1 MSLRSFRTKL
11 DGRRSTYIHL
21 SGDVET
27 QLREAFDER
36 HQAGEETQA
45 SLAEKLGV
53 NRSVIHRRLTGR
65 ANLTLSTLADMVW
78 ALGYAIKIVIYKPSE
93 AGENAYPATITSM
106 GKWSETTNNSEIRWQ
121 GQIKT
126 EAA

>member
-1 MSLRSFRTKL
+1 
-11 DGRRSTYIHL
+11 
-21 SGDVET
+21 VES
-27 QLREAFDER
+27 QLREAFDDR
-36 HQAGEETQA
+36 YHAGEETQT

-78 ALGYAIKIVIYKPSE
+78 ALGYAIKIVIYKPSDT
-93 AGENAYPATITSM
+93 GENAHLAKPAKV
-106 GKWSETTNNSEIRWQ
+106 GEWSETTDNSEIQWRR
-121 GQIKT
+121 QIKT